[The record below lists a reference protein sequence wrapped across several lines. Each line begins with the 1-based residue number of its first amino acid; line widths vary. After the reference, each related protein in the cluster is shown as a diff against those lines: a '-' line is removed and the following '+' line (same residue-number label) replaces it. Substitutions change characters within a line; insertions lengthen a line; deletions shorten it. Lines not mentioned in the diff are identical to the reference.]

1 MFGFFIIL
9 LFLVVGNIVSWA
21 IGGIIPGSVIGMLL
35 LFICLCLKWIHPHQI
50 RAAATALTNNMSFFF
65 VPAMV
70 GIMEQWQIIRL
81 NLAGWLGILILSTLA
96 IMVSSGLTMQG
107 MARLIQRL
115 SKKGVAHA

>member
-107 MARLIQRL
+107 MAHLIQRL
-115 SKKGVAHA
+115 SKKGAAHA

>member
-50 RAAATALTNNMSFFF
+50 RAAATALTGNMSFFF

-81 NLAGWLGILILSTLA
+81 NLAGWLGILVLSTLA

-107 MARLIQRL
+107 MAHLAQRL
-115 SKKGVAHA
+115 SKKGAAHA

>member
-35 LFICLCLKWIHPHQI
+35 LFACLCLKWIHPHQI

-107 MARLIQRL
+107 MAHLAQRL
-115 SKKGVAHA
+115 SKKGAAHA

>member
-9 LFLVVGNIVSWA
+9 LFLVVGNIVSWV

>member
-1 MFGFFIIL
+1 MLGFFIIL

-35 LFICLCLKWIHPHQI
+35 LFACLCMKWIHPHQI
-50 RAAATALTNNMSFFF
+50 RAAATALTSNMSFFF

-81 NLAGWLGILILSTLA
+81 NLAGWLGILVLSTLA
-96 IMVSSGLTMQG
+96 IMVSSGITMQG
-107 MARLIQRL
+107 MAHLAQRF
-115 SKKGVAHA
+115 SKKGAVHA